1 MISNF
6 KNKRFVK
13 NGLISDWE
21 RYKLNL
27 PSNEQRIYFY
37 LKCKEI
43 DDLYDP
49 TLRFYK
55 PEFNNL
61 EHKHMVIDC
70 LKKYE
75 FKRGLLVTLHV
86 PSYLTFGR
94 YSEQTQRITERN
106 PEDYFYQIEQIL
118 KRFNRRLERR
128 VFKVKKGNSNTQYKT
143 KNDCIIFSA
152 MF

>member
-1 MISNF
+1 MIIKD
-6 KNKRFVK
+6 KNKRSVK
-13 NGLISDWE
+13 DGLVSDWD

-27 PSNEQRIYFY
+27 PTNEERIYY
-37 LKCKEI
+37 YTKIKEI

-49 TLRFYK
+49 TLRLYK

-61 EHKHMVIDC
+61 EHKHQVIDC

-75 FKRGLLVTLHV
+75 FKRGLLLTIHV

-94 YSEQTQRITERN
+94 YSEQTKRITERN

-118 KRFNRRLERR
+118 KRFNRRSERK
-128 VFKVKKGNSNTQYKT
+128 VFAVNSGFNTILSPPSVKDY
-143 KNDCIIFSA
+143 
-152 MF
+152 